1 MRNLFGQHEEREIVA
16 ERVDPA
22 GQRARWGEPGGVP
35 EGAEGE
41 ERVAIAQA

>member
-1 MRNLFGQHEEREIVA
+1 MRDLFGQHEEREIVE